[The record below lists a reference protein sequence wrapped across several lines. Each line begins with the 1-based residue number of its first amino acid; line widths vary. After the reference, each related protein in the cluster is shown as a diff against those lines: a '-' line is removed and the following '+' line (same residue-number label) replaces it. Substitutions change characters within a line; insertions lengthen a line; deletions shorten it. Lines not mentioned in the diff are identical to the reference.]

1 MLPEEEEEAL
11 GLPTFEL
18 LVRNGEPVV
27 SGSYFLQPPLRA
39 TSADRDAE
47 DASRLI
53 VRADDGSTWLA
64 TDVPTT
70 GLATIVLKPVG
81 DHPALARARAI
92 SELAAENDG

>member
-1 MLPEEEEEAL
+1 MLPVEEEEAL
-11 GLPTFEL
+11 GLPAFEL

-39 TSADRDAE
+39 THADRDAE
-47 DASRLI
+47 DMSRLI

-64 TDVPTT
+64 TDVPAT

-81 DHPALARARAI
+81 DHPAMGRARAI
-92 SELAAENDG
+92 AELAAQMDD